1 MPENRCRTG
10 TGYWMSKIEEPFD
23 NNEFFAISPL
33 MIFPRALGRFKVFI
47 RQAGRYVL
55 YAKENEHFTERHR
68 KKLHESGVTEVYV
81 QSEQRQ
87 DYQVYVERHL
97 PQILADEVIPLDER
111 TKVLRTAA
119 TAIVQDV
126 FDNKLPTGM
135 TKREY
140 ARILNFVEKATVFLA
155 RDEALKQI
163 ASLVSHD
170 YTIYSHSVQVFV
182 YVTAILQALKA
193 PEGLIVEAGVGA
205 MLHDLGKMA
214 IDKVLLH
221 KPGPLTQEERRQ
233 IETHPARGLAFCMDM
248 PITPA
253 VTACIL
259 FHHER
264 LDGSGYPGGL
274 SGESIPMHVRALAVA
289 DTYDAMTTRRSYAE
303 VFTPF
308 EALRIM
314 RDDMSGSFDP
324 DAFRTL
330 VMVLSGAHII

>member
-1 MPENRCRTG
+1 
-10 TGYWMSKIEEPFD
+10 MSKVEGSYD
-23 NNEFFAISPL
+23 GNEFFAISPL

-55 YAKENEHFTERHR
+55 YARENEHFTERHR

-111 TKVLRTAA
+111 AKVLRTAA

-140 ARILNFVEKATVFLA
+140 ARILNFVEKATVFLG
-155 RDEALKQI
+155 RDEALRQI

-182 YVTAILQALKA
+182 YVTAVLQALKA
-193 PEGLIVEAGVGA
+193 PESLIVEAGVGA

-214 IDKVLLH
+214 IDKVLLQ

-308 EALRIM
+308 EALRVM
-314 RDDMSGSFDP
+314 RDDMPGAFDP

>member
-1 MPENRCRTG
+1 
-10 TGYWMSKIEEPFD
+10 MSKIEEPFD